1 MKFVRP
7 GEYRIKNIRMTSD
20 NDPNHTVDISSLMLE
35 MNIYEN
41 MFGDTISG
49 NLLVNDTNN
58 MLSNFP
64 IIGQETVSILVSS
77 FKEDGQEI
85 FYQHD
90 FKVYTF
96 TARTI
101 VDNSLTYILEL
112 VSPEKLIN
120 DQKKVCKSFINK
132 DPTYIANTI
141 LTNNDF
147 GLGIDGTNRVDTERT
162 ILAPEKGEGII
173 IPNWKPFKALNWLA
187 SKSMAMQSGA
197 DVTVFFYENFSGIRS
212 HSETFISG
220 DF

>member
-20 NDPNHTVDISSLMLE
+20 NDPNHTVDISSLILE

-101 VDNSLTYILEL
+101 VDNSLTYILE
-112 VSPEKLIN
+112 
-120 DQKKVCKSFINK
+120 
-132 DPTYIANTI
+132 
-141 LTNNDF
+141 
-147 GLGIDGTNRVDTERT
+147 
-162 ILAPEKGEGII
+162 
-173 IPNWKPFKALNWLA
+173 
-187 SKSMAMQSGA
+187 
-197 DVTVFFYENFSGIRS
+197 
-212 HSETFISG
+212 
-220 DF
+220 